1 MSTDDS
7 PTTWTVA
14 WTGEARR
21 SLRRVPPRIIPAVF
35 SFVQERLAVAPL
47 RVTHSLRAPLDRQR
61 SANVGSY
68 RILVEIDQA
77 TKTVYIVKVAYHADV
92 YRPS

>member
-1 MSTDDS
+1 MLAADS
-7 PTTWTVA
+7 LPPWTVA

-21 SLRRVPPRIIPAVF
+21 SLRRLPPRLIPAVF
-35 SFVQERLAVAPL
+35 SFVEERLAVAPL
-47 RVTHSLRAPLDRQR
+47 RVTHPLHAPLDRQR

-68 RILVEIDQA
+68 RILVEVDRS
-77 TKTVYIVKVAYHADV
+77 TKTVYVVKVAYHADV